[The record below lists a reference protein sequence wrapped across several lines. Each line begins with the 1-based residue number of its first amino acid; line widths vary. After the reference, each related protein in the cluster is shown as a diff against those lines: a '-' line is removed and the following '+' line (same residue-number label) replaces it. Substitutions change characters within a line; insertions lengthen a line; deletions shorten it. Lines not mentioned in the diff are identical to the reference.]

1 MGLIELD
8 DNTHRVRKLSHRI
21 KLSLEEGSL
30 ILIVIKLKESMAL
43 FNFISLGKSLGA
55 EINIP
60 YD

>member
-1 MGLIELD
+1 MT
-8 DNTHRVRKLSHRI
+8 THIDRVRKLSHRI